1 MQLEQRD
8 EAVAVEIDL
17 YSVVNVLGLSGIAVF
32 AVSGALDA
40 ARQRMDILGFM
51 LIGCATGLGGGTLRD
66 LLLGNTPVFWVR
78 EPIYVGTCLGAAALT
93 YFVVP
98 YIASRTRSLLWMDA
112 LGLALFSVTGT
123 EIALSSGAAPLIAVC
138 MGVMTATFGGIIRD
152 VLCGSDLVLSS
163 RELYV
168 SAALA
173 GSTTYLVLSLI
184 GLPIGLALLCA
195 FSVALVLRGGAILFG
210 WNLPAYHRD

>member
-1 MQLEQRD
+1 M
-8 EAVAVEIDL
+8 EIDL

-40 ARQRMDILGFM
+40 ARQKMDILGFM

-66 LLLGNTPVFWVR
+66 LLLGNTPVYWVR
-78 EPIYVGTCLGAAALT
+78 EPIYVATSLSAAVLT

-112 LGLALFSVTGT
+112 IGMALFSVTGAQ
-123 EIALSSGAAPLIAVC
+123 IALSSGASSLIAAC
-138 MGVMTATFGGIIRD
+138 MGVMTASFGGIIRD

-168 SAALA
+168 SASLA
-173 GSTTYLVLSLI
+173 GASTYLMLEWLAVPESAALI
-184 GLPIGLALLCA
+184 GGFVA
-195 FSVALVLRGGAILFG
+195 ALVLRGGAILFS
-210 WNLPAYHRD
+210 WTLPAYHRD

>member
-1 MQLEQRD
+1 M
-8 EAVAVEIDL
+8 EIDL

-40 ARQRMDILGFM
+40 ARQKMDILGFM

-66 LLLGNTPVFWVR
+66 LLLGNTPVYWVR
-78 EPIYVGTCLGAAALT
+78 EPVYVAISLSAAVLT

-112 LGLALFSVTGT
+112 IGMALFSVTGAQ
-123 EIALSSGAAPLIAVC
+123 IALSSGASLLIAAC
-138 MGVMTATFGGIIRD
+138 MGVMTASFGGIIRD

-168 SAALA
+168 SASLA
-173 GSTTYLVLSLI
+173 GASTYLMLEWLAVPEGMALI
-184 GLPIGLALLCA
+184 GGFLA
-195 FSVALVLRGGAILFG
+195 ALVLRGGAILFG

>member
-1 MQLEQRD
+1 M
-8 EAVAVEIDL
+8 EIDL

-40 ARQRMDILGFM
+40 ARQKMDILGFM
-51 LIGCATGLGGGTLRD
+51 LIACATGLGGGTLRD
-66 LLLGNTPVFWVR
+66 LLLGNTPVYWVR
-78 EPIYVGTCLGAAALT
+78 EPIYVATSLSAAVLT

-112 LGLALFSVTGT
+112 IGMALFSVTGAQ
-123 EIALSSGAAPLIAVC
+123 IALSSGASSLIAAC
-138 MGVMTATFGGIIRD
+138 MGVMTASFGGIIRD

-168 SAALA
+168 SASLA
-173 GSTTYLVLSLI
+173 GASTYLMLEWLAVPEGAALI
-184 GLPIGLALLCA
+184 GGFLA
-195 FSVALVLRGGAILFG
+195 ALVLRGGAILFG
-210 WNLPAYHRD
+210 WTLPAYHRE